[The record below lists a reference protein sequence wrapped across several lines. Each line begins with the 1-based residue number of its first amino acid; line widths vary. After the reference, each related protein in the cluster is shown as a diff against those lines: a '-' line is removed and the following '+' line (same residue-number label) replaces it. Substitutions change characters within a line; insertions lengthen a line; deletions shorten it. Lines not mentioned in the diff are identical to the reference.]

1 MLRLVRFGNIRN
13 FINEIK
19 IGAFTLFAL
28 LILFFALLSVREL
41 TFFKG
46 TYILR
51 AKFDFAEGLRPASPV
66 RFCGVDVGEVK
77 EVEVIEEED
86 KPLVIVHAKIEQGI
100 RIPMNSYFFVNSL
113 SLFGEKYLEIA
124 PPEKVTEYLGPNAL
138 VEGISPIPLFNLFAT
153 FNKTMK
159 EVSEFVKEGKIK
171 TTFEN
176 TLVNLEDI
184 SVEIKDLVK
193 TLNSRAGTFGKLIY
207 DDSLYKRT
215 EEFIEDL
222 QQHPWKL
229 LYKPKKTK
237 ERNK

>member
-13 FINEIK
+13 FLNEIK

-28 LILFFALLSVREL
+28 IILFFALLSVREL
-41 TFFKG
+41 AFFKG
-46 TYILR
+46 TYVIR

-77 EVEVIEEED
+77 DVEVIEEKD
-86 KPLVIVHAKIEQGI
+86 KPLVIVYAKVEKGV

-153 FNKTMK
+153 FNKTMR
-159 EVSEFVKEGKIK
+159 EVNEFVKEGKIK
-171 TTFEN
+171 TSFEN
-176 TLVNLEDI
+176 TLGNLEDI
-184 SVEIKDLVK
+184 SLEMKELVK
-193 TLNSRAGTFGKLIY
+193 TLNSGVGTFGKLIY
-207 DDSLYKRT
+207 DDTLYKRT
-215 EEFIEDL
+215 EEFIGDL

-237 ERNK
+237 EKR